1 MTQNDEN
8 LVTIAWDD
16 PTPGR
21 RRPSRWS
28 AANPNPNDTEPR
40 PVVTEAD
47 RIETLRLIAIDKA
60 RKAAR
65 EAV

>member
-1 MTQNDEN
+1 MPPQDEN

-28 AANPNPNDTEPR
+28 PSNPNPNDTEER
-40 PVVTEAD
+40 PVVTAEDIA
-47 RIETLRLIAIDKA
+47 ETLRLIAIDKA